1 VAGKPTGASAAR
13 EGKLGV
19 AKIVVVGGRRA
30 NRKQMRA
37 VVWMAGTGDVL
48 HGHLFIRLGLYT
60 LVCTWTHGHMGCSRM
75 SSGQWAWLLSMRYSQ
90 IAR

>member
-1 VAGKPTGASAAR
+1 MAGKPTGASAVR

-19 AKIVVVGGRRA
+19 AKILVVGAWPA

-60 LVCTWTHGHMGCSRM
+60 LVCTWTHGLLPC
-75 SSGQWAWLLSMRYSQ
+75 GQWAMGM
-90 IAR
+90 AAVD